1 MKVVD
6 VDRPTTPENDVANI
20 ELVEQ
25 ATKPSSSPSP
35 TTETTE
41 TDAEIRRRPAAV
53 LPKSTPE
60 KLPVL
65 TGRSSVLA
73 PRETKHSKEAL
84 HTNSLHIINLRKQN
98 LQQKKLE
105 LEKELLQHS
114 NKPWKRKFYCS
125 DMCRIKTIL
134 FVSDSSYSFGASLYS
149 YFLIATIRG
158 RLHFMVYLGRLVL
171 LRSPIVHHWKDLH
184 SQQFQTV

>member
-1 MKVVD
+1 MMKVVD

-41 TDAEIRRRPAAV
+41 TDAEIRRPAV

-65 TGRSSVLA
+65 TGRSSLLA
-73 PRETKHSKEAL
+73 PHETKHSKEAL
-84 HTNSLHIINLRKQN
+84 HANSLHIINLRKQN
-98 LQQKKLE
+98 LQQKKNSSWKKNCFNIRTNLG
-105 LEKELLQHS
+105 KE
-114 NKPWKRKFYCS
+114 NF
-125 DMCRIKTIL
+125 
-134 FVSDSSYSFGASLYS
+134 
-149 YFLIATIRG
+149 
-158 RLHFMVYLGRLVL
+158 
-171 LRSPIVHHWKDLH
+171 IVP
-184 SQQFQTV
+184 TCVA

>member
-25 ATKPSSSPSP
+25 ATTPSSSPSP
-35 TTETTE
+35 T
-41 TDAEIRRRPAAV
+41 DAEIRPAV
-53 LPKSTPE
+53 LPRSTPE

-65 TGRSSVLA
+65 TGRSSLLA
-73 PRETKHSKEAL
+73 PRERKHSKEAL
-84 HTNSLHIINLRKQN
+84 HANSLHIINLRKQN

-149 YFLIATIRG
+149 YFLIATILLSYTSING
-158 RLHFMVYLGRLVL
+158 R
-171 LRSPIVHHWKDLH
+171 
-184 SQQFQTV
+184 